1 MVAESFVYCWTD
13 HATNKL
19 YIGWHKGSVD
29 DGYVCSSKYMKEQ
42 YLNRPNDFTREII
55 ATGSCKDMT
64 NLETVLLRSADVRN
78 DDQFYNRHNGDGFYR
93 YGVLTEEAKNKISK
107 TLTGKSY
114 LTEEGRKRKSEL
126 LKNNSHKKG
135 IKESEQT
142 KANKRIAFA
151 KSEKHGANFKN
162 KSPELCKKISEGKKG
177 KKTGADNIMAD
188 PAKRAKVGQSKI
200 GLKRLNSPDGDSFK
214 MARQNTEKWN
224 QLIEMGY
231 TPSNKASV

>member
-78 DDQFYNRHNGDGFYR
+78 DDQFYNRHNNDGFYR
-93 YGVLTEEAKNKISK
+93 YGNHTEETKRKISK
-107 TLTGKSY
+107 GNTNKPRPDLSERNKTDQNPAKLGLCGRDTSKEKNPMY
-114 LTEEGRKRKSEL
+114 GRNHTEET
-126 LKNNSHKKG
+126 
-135 IKESEQT
+135 KE
-142 KANKRIAFA
+142 
-151 KSEKHGANFKN
+151 
-162 KSPELCKKISEGKKG
+162 KIRNIHKG
-177 KKTGADNIMAD
+177 KKTG
-188 PAKRAKVGQSKI
+188 PVSEETRKRMSE
-200 GLKRLNSPDGDSFK
+200 
-214 MARQNTEKWN
+214 ARKKYWAERKKKEGK
-224 QLIEMGY
+224 LDAY
-231 TPSNKASV
+231 